1 MIDGRRQLSVGRRVL
16 ALFATRAGLRRVFGI
31 LGRYVG
37 ARALVEISRRH
48 AALLAAAVVL
58 ATVAGGFYAK
68 QHISIDTDIDKLIN
82 PDLPWRKLEKA
93 MDDAFP
99 QNVDTLVVVIDAKT
113 PDQAADATAAM
124 TQALMAET
132 TLLKSVH
139 RPDGGSFFQQNGM
152 LFLSKE
158 EVQNFADQMIAAQP
172 LIGTLAADPSI
183 RGVFDSL
190 DLAAQGVI
198 HDEIEPKEL
207 DAPLATVA
215 LAAEAALA
223 GRYEPISWQAMMTGR
238 KPEPQELRRFIM
250 TQPKLDFNEVEP
262 GAPATAAIHTAAKR
276 LGLTPDRGVSVRV
289 TGSVALS
296 DAEFATLTAGAGFS
310 IALSVGLLCLWLML
324 ALRSLRLF
332 IAIITTLIIGLVG
345 CGVFAVGVVGPLN
358 PISVAF
364 AVLFVGIAVDFG
376 IQFSVRF
383 RDERFHAD
391 NFVDALRATAASIG
405 GPLAVAAAAA
415 AVGFFSFV
423 PTDYTGVSDL
433 GLIAGVGMLLALI
446 LNLTLL
452 PALLTILRP
461 RGERRPIGFAFAAPV
476 DRFLLRHRR
485 PVIAVAG
492 LLALGCLAVLPALR
506 FDFNPLH
513 LQNPHEEAV
522 ATLNDLMDDPTTTP
536 YDIDILVPSIKQ
548 AGALAERLEKL
559 PEVAQVISA
568 ESFVPGDQKDKLAII
583 ADAAQLLGPT
593 LTPARVK
600 PAPDDNA
607 ILAALAQ
614 CATDLKLVAARGSA
628 PAARLAKALD
638 AVLAGGAA
646 ALPALTANVAAGV
659 DRRIDELRQS
669 LLAGPVTLESLP
681 ASLKSDWIAADGRAR
696 LEVFPK
702 GDARDNEVLRRFGA
716 SVRAVAPEAT
726 GAPVTIQESA
736 DTVTGAFTRAG
747 VIALATISLLLVA
760 VLRRLRDVLLVL
772 APLLLAG
779 LLTLA
784 TGVVFGLPLNFAN
797 IIALPLLLGV
807 GVSFD
812 IYFVMRW
819 RAGYGDLLQ
828 SSTARAILF
837 SALTTGTAFGSL
849 ALSNHPGT
857 SEMGTLL
864 TIALFYTL
872 VCSFFVLP
880 SLLGAVK
887 PERARAAQRRSA
899 RKAAPGQTR

>member
-1 MIDGRRQLSVGRRVL
+1 ML
-16 ALFATRAGLRRVFGI
+16 ALISRLVELSRRN
-31 LGRYVG
+31 
-37 ARALVEISRRH
+37 AALVT
-48 AALLAAAVVL
+48 AVVVL
-58 ATVAGGFYAK
+58 LTVAGGYYGA
-68 QHISIDTDIDKLIN
+68 QQRIIDTDLDKLIN
-82 PDLPWRKLEKA
+82 PELQWRKLEKA
-93 MDDAFP
+93 LDDAFP
-99 QNVDTLVVVIDAKT
+99 QNKDTLVVVIDAKT
-113 PDQAADATAAM
+113 PDQAADATAAL
-124 TQALMAET
+124 TERLQAES
-132 TLLKSVH
+132 TLFKTVR
-139 RPDGGSFFQQNGM
+139 RPDGGSFLQQNGI
-152 LFLSKE
+152 LLLPKE
-158 EVQNFADQMIAAQP
+158 EVQNFADQLIAAQP

-183 RGVFDSL
+183 RGVFDAL

-198 HDEIEPKEL
+198 HDEIPAKEL
-207 DAPLATVA
+207 DAPLTTVA
-215 LAAEAALA
+215 QATEAALS
-223 GRYEPISWQAMMTGR
+223 GRHEPISWQIMMTGR
-238 KPEPQELRRFIM
+238 KPEPQELRRFIL
-250 TQPKLDFNEVEP
+250 TQPNLDFGEAMP
-262 GAPATAAIHTAAKR
+262 GAPAAAAIRAAAKE
-276 LGLTPDRGVSVRV
+276 LELTPDHGVRV
-289 TGSVALS
+289 RLTGSVALA
-296 DAEFATLTAGAGFS
+296 DAEFSTLTAGAGFS
-310 IALSVGLLCLWLML
+310 TALSVGLLCLWLML

-332 IAIITTLIIGLVG
+332 VAIIATLIIGLVG

-358 PISVAF
+358 PISAAF

-391 NFVDALRATAASIG
+391 NFVDALRATAANIG

-433 GLIAGVGMLLALI
+433 GLIAGVGMLLALA

-461 RGERRPIGFAFAAPV
+461 RGERRPIGFAIAAPV
-476 DRFLLRHRR
+476 DRFLVRRRR

-492 LLALGCLAVLPALR
+492 LVALGCLAVLPALR

-513 LQNPHEEAV
+513 LQNQHEEAV
-522 ATLNDLMDDPTTTP
+522 STLNDLMDDPTTTP
-536 YDIDILVPSIKQ
+536 YDIDILVPSIKD
-548 AGALAERLEKL
+548 AGALAARLEKL
-559 PEVAQVISA
+559 PEVAQVMSA
-568 ESFVPGDQKDKLAII
+568 ETFVPTEQKEKLAII
-583 ADAAQLLGPT
+583 ADAAQLLATT

-600 PAPDDNA
+600 PAPDDKA
-607 ILAALAQ
+607 ALAALAQ
-614 CATDLKLVAARGSA
+614 CAADLKLVAARGSA
-628 PAARLAKALD
+628 PAARLATALT
-638 AVLAGGAA
+638 AALARGAA
-646 ALPALTANVAAGV
+646 VLPALTANVAAGV
-659 DRRIDELRQS
+659 DRRLDDLRLS
-669 LLAGPVTLESLP
+669 LQAGPVTLDNLP
-681 ASLKSDWIAADGRAR
+681 VSLKSDWIAADGRA
-696 LEVFPK
+696 LVEAFPK
-702 GDARDNEVLRRFGA
+702 GDARDNEELRRFGA
-716 SVRAVAPEAT
+716 AVRAIAPEAT
-726 GAPVTIQESA
+726 GTPVTIQESA
-736 DTVTGAFTRAG
+736 DTVTGAFKRAG
-747 VIALATISLLLVA
+747 VIAIVTISVLLIV
-760 VLRRLRDVLLVL
+760 VLRRLWDVLLVL

-819 RAGYGDLLQ
+819 RAGYGDLLE

-872 VCSFFVLP
+872 ICSFFVLP
-880 SLLGAVK
+880 SLLGEVN

-899 RKAAPGQTR
+899 RKAAPEQTR